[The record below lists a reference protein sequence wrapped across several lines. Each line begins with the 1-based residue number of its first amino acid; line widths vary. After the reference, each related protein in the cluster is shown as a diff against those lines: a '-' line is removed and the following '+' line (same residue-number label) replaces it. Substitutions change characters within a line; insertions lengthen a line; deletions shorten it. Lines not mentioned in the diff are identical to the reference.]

1 MPELLKKNNI
11 MKTIITIQ
19 ERLHDQCVNASSV
32 NELMSITSDFTAEI
46 VEADNIFLSI
56 EKYLCGCGTWKT
68 SAFAN
73 KYYFG
78 KDLAALI
85 KNALSGHITHDEDKV
100 FTPADFE
107 DDITEAVFE
116 LANDYFNE

>member
-1 MPELLKKNNI
+1 
-11 MKTIITIQ
+11 MKTITIQ
-19 ERLHDQCVNASSV
+19 ERLHDQCINASSV

-46 VEADNIFLSI
+46 VETDNIFLSV
-56 EKYLCGCGTWKT
+56 EKQWCGYGTWKT

-78 KDLAALI
+78 KDLAVSI

-107 DDITEAVFE
+107 DEIAEAVFE
-116 LANDYFNE
+116 IANDYFNE

>member
-1 MPELLKKNNI
+1 MR
-11 MKTIITIQ
+11 TITIQ
-19 ERLHDQCVNASSV
+19 ERLHDMCINASSV
-32 NELMSITSDFTAEI
+32 NELMAITSDFTAEI
-46 VEADNIFLSI
+46 VDTDMFLSI
-56 EKYLCGCGTWKT
+56 EKYLCGYGTWKT

-78 KDLAALI
+78 KDLAVSI
-85 KNALSGHITHDEDKV
+85 NNALSGHITHDEDKV

-107 DDITEAVFE
+107 DEITEVVFE

>member
-1 MPELLKKNNI
+1 

-19 ERLHDQCVNASSV
+19 ERLHDQCINASSV

-46 VEADNIFLSI
+46 VETDIFLSI
-56 EKYLCGCGTWKT
+56 EKHFCGYGTWKT
-68 SAFAN
+68 RAFAN
-73 KYYFG
+73 EYHFG
-78 KDLAALI
+78 KELAEAI

-107 DDITEAVFE
+107 DEITVAVFE
-116 LANDYFNE
+116 LAKDYFNE

>member
-1 MPELLKKNNI
+1 
-11 MKTIITIQ
+11 MKIITIQ
-19 ERLHDQCVNASSV
+19 ERLHDQCINAHSV

-46 VEADNIFLSI
+46 VETSDIFLSI
-56 EKYLCGCGTWKT
+56 EKYLCGCGTWE
-68 SAFAN
+68 SRAFAN

-78 KDLAALI
+78 RDLAVSI
-85 KNALSGHITHDEDKV
+85 NNALSGHITHDEDKE

-107 DDITEAVFE
+107 DEIAEAVFE